1 MAGIR
6 HRATPP
12 TAARRVQSP
21 GGHRFDK
28 SMAAGRES
36 FEGIDIEMER
46 PTSSMKEFIEAT
58 GEGTVSK
65 FAFRVTYKIPTHSKD
80 GGLADRMILDDVYGC
95 AHSGEIMAIMGA
107 SGSGKTSLLNVLAGR
122 VPTGGKLEKCA
133 LYIDGNPRKHE
144 TFSRI
149 SAYVMQED
157 SLFPCLTVLE
167 TFTIAAQLRLP
178 RDMSHD
184 QKNGV
189 RDAIIREM
197 GLTHVLHTQVGNAM
211 RRSVTHSDRGII
223 TERALQCF
231 DGYRRS

>member
-1 MAGIR
+1 
-6 HRATPP
+6 
-12 TAARRVQSP
+12 
-21 GGHRFDK
+21 
-28 SMAAGRES
+28 MAASRES
-36 FEGIDIEMER
+36 IEGIDIEMER
-46 PTSSMKEFIEAT
+46 PTSSMKESIEAT

-80 GGLADRMILDDVYGC
+80 GELADRIILDDVYGC

-133 LYIDGNPRKHE
+133 LYIDGKPRKHE

-189 RDAIIREM
+189 RDATIREM

-211 RRSVTHSDRGII
+211 RRYVTLLWTGSQAVYLPVTHIH
-223 TERALQCF
+223 TQTLHA
-231 DGYRRS
+231 